1 MWAAQGGVS
10 KRSSRP
16 RRATWGWTSTR
27 PAPGRAGITTWLCVC
42 WAAFLLSLQQAWGE
56 GVDLRFAAM
65 SASTFGPGPNA
76 GEPLL
81 GGPGAAD
88 AHPIPDDGSGVRG
101 GAGRGGDGD
110 QRLAAA
116 RDNLGSGGRV
126 RRGGSAPADTVGMR
140 DYYGRQNLGTIRG
153 LTMSVQVGGQ
163 ALGPV
168 IAGFMF
174 DYFESYQIPFTFFAV
189 AVFMAGIM
197 ALAAKPPQAPTPAP
211 PSEPAGVS
219 G

>member
-10 KRSSRP
+10 KRSSRL

-65 SASTFGPGPNA
+65 STSTFALAQIPASLFWAALARRVPIRF
-76 GEPLL
+76 LMM
-81 GGPGAAD
+81 GAAFVV
-88 AHPIPDDGSGVRG
+88 A
-101 GAGRGGDGD
+101 
-110 QRLAAA
+110 LAAA
-116 RDNLGSGGRV
+116 GTVISDWLLPEIISAAGVGFGVGGLQLLIRLV
-126 RRGGSAPADTVGMR
+126 WA

-174 DYFESYQIPFTFFAV
+174 DYFDSYQIPFTFFAV

-197 ALAAKPPQAPTPAP
+197 VLAAKPPPAPTPAP
-211 PSEPAGVS
+211 PREPAGVS